1 MKKTIL
7 ASSMWIMVAAL
18 AFTACSKKEPADKVK
33 SNGLPHAAASAPNG
47 EIAFVDVDSL
57 ATQYEF
63 CKDGQKELESKQNA
77 YSSQLNSKA
86 QALQN
91 AMADFQNKLQNG
103 GFTSQQQA
111 QAAQTKLQKQQEQ
124 IQQFQTK
131 INNDM
136 NAATLK
142 YQQVLR
148 DSLNNFLN
156 EYNKDGHYKMI
167 LSKSG
172 DNILYADKAL
182 DITNDVV
189 AGLNK
194 RYKKSK

>member
-1 MKKTIL
+1 
-7 ASSMWIMVAAL
+7 MWIMVAAL

-156 EYNKDGHYKMI
+156 EYNKDGRYKMI

-182 DITNDVV
+182 DITNDVL

>member
-33 SNGLPHAAASAPNG
+33 SNGLPRAEASAPNG

-57 ATQYEF
+57 AAQYEY
-63 CKDGQKELESKQNA
+63 CKEGQKELESKQNA
-77 YSSQLNSKA
+77 YRSQLNSKA

-91 AMADFQNKLQNG
+91 AMAEFQNKAQNG
-103 GFTSQQQA
+103 GFTSQQQV
-111 QAAQTKLQKQQEQ
+111 QAEQSKLQKQQEQ
-124 IQQFQTK
+124 FQQFQTR
-131 INNDM
+131 IDNEM
-136 NAATLK
+136 NSATLK

-148 DSLNNFLN
+148 DSINNFLN
-156 EYNKDGHYKMI
+156 EYNKDGRYKMI

-194 RYKKSK
+194 RYKKAK

>member
-156 EYNKDGHYKMI
+156 EYNKDGRYKMI

>member
-1 MKKTIL
+1 
-7 ASSMWIMVAAL
+7 
-18 AFTACSKKEPADKVK
+18 
-33 SNGLPHAAASAPNG
+33 
-47 EIAFVDVDSL
+47 
-57 ATQYEF
+57 
-63 CKDGQKELESKQNA
+63 
-77 YSSQLNSKA
+77 
-86 QALQN
+86 
-91 AMADFQNKLQNG
+91 
-103 GFTSQQQA
+103 
-111 QAAQTKLQKQQEQ
+111 
-124 IQQFQTK
+124 
-131 INNDM
+131 M

-156 EYNKDGHYKMI
+156 EYNKDGRYKMI